1 MRTLNLIQDLGEP
14 QDVHLNRA
22 WHQARQRSL
31 QRTLQALFREKLLQ
45 REHLIFDGHYAWLPL
60 WKAQSMLRIEG
71 LHLGVADN
79 CQLHGSIAH
88 YSVGNP
94 VPQALLSS
102 SMLLAKVARA
112 HEDISEASLQR
123 LIMELSNSAENDALC
138 LSYRQHWGLRLRAE
152 FGQQQTNFVAAL
164 FRSAHPN
171 PSLLLEQ
178 WGTLGHPWHP
188 NYKTKL
194 GLSSAEVMA
203 LSPEFEA
210 TITLSLAAMH
220 VDVACITGGQDHAEY
235 RQWFATRYPQAWE
248 TWTTALQHRG
258 EDVSHW
264 LPLPLHPY
272 QLDRAIPERFAQ
284 AVEKRQ
290 LLLLPEAS
298 LPARPTMSFRTVVP
312 EGSPTKPHMKLPVS
326 LRLTSV
332 ERTVSPKS
340 AVMGPRLTR
349 LLRDIITRED
359 GFGGRLA
366 ILGEEVGLYYRDPKG
381 NDDVSRHLAVLYRTN
396 PMTQRCKERM
406 PVPVGALFADSP
418 LSGRPLVCDLVSAA
432 WGDDADAA
440 EQFFAAYLDVAL
452 PAVLGAYLRYGIA
465 FEAHQQNSFVMV
477 DAQLRPVQMLL
488 RDFGDLRIHAPTLR
502 HSSLAL
508 ETYSSKHTLFED
520 NDSVR
525 DKFLHAFMLCHI
537 IELALLL
544 SRTYQQPEAAF
555 MAVLRER
562 LEASFAELKP
572 DTEPQRWQT
581 EYRALL
587 QDDWPAKSFVRM
599 RLSDTSEDVVLRM
612 PNPLLSPA

>member
-1 MRTLNLIQDLGEP
+1 MAQRH
-14 QDVHLNRA
+14 DVHHDRA
-22 WHQARQRSL
+22 WYQARQRSL
-31 QRTLQALFREKLLQ
+31 QRTLQALFREKLLDQ
-45 REHLIFDGHYAWLPL
+45 EHLIFDGHYAWLPL
-60 WKAQSMLRIEG
+60 WKAQSMLRLEG
-71 LHLGVADN
+71 LHLGIAGN
-79 CQLHGSIAH
+79 CQLHGAIAH

-94 VPQALLSS
+94 TPQALLTS
-102 SMLLAKVARA
+102 SMLLAQVARTR
-112 HEDISEASLQR
+112 EDISEASLQR
-123 LIMELSNSAENDALC
+123 LMTEISNSVENDALC
-138 LSYRQHWGLRLRAE
+138 LNYRQDWALRLRKQW
-152 FGQQQTNFVAAL
+152 GQEQGNFIAAL
-164 FRSAHPN
+164 FQSTLPN

-210 TITLSLAAMH
+210 TIQLSLAALH
-220 VDVACITGGQDHAEY
+220 VDAAALTGHLTPTDYQ
-235 RQWFATRYPQAWE
+235 QWFASHYPQAWQ
-248 TWTTALQHRG
+248 TWKTALLERHEEIAQ
-258 EDVSHW
+258 W

-284 AVEKRQ
+284 ALADRQ
-290 LLLLPEAS
+290 LLLLPES
-298 LPARPTMSFRTVVP
+298 GLPAQPTMSFRTVVP
-312 EGSPTKPHMKLPVS
+312 YGSPTQPHMKLPVS

-340 AVMGPRLTR
+340 AVMGPRLTT
-349 LLRDIITRED
+349 LLRDIIAREE

-366 ILGEEVGLYYRDPKG
+366 ILGEEVGLYYRDPQG
-381 NDDVSRHLAVLYRTN
+381 DDDVARHLAVLYRTN
-396 PMTQRCKERM
+396 PSTQRSKERM

-418 LSGRPLVCDLVSAA
+418 LTGRALVCDLVSAA
-432 WGDDADAA
+432 WGEDATAA
-440 EQFFAAYLDVAL
+440 EQFFGSYLDVAL
-452 PAVLGAYLRYGIA
+452 PAVLGPYLLYGIA

-477 DAQLRPVQMLL
+477 DARLRPVQMLL

-502 HSSLAL
+502 HSGQTL
-508 ETYSSKHTLFED
+508 ETYSDKHTLFEGD
-520 NDSVR
+520 DSVR

-544 SRTYQQPEAAF
+544 SRTYQRPEAAF

-562 LEASFAELKP
+562 LQARFAALKP
-572 DTEPQRWQT
+572 ACQTQRWQT

-612 PNPLLSPA
+612 PNPLLSAA